1 MKLMRAHAGRHSAY
15 MACALDTKV
24 TELNADASEDQIF
37 TMEYTAVSKITGVTT
52 KDRFID

>member
-37 TMEYTAVSKITGVTT
+37 TMEYTAVSKITEVTT